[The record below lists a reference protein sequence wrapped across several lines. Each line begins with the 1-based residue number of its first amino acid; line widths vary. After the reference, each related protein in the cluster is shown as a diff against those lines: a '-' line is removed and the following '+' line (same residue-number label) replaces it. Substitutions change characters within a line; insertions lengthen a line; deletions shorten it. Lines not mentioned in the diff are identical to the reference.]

1 MSRDWNEFKRI
12 NKARK
17 PHRCA
22 CTGKTIPIGSSCWH
36 FVGEY
41 ESDFQSWYCTNEAKE
56 FIDNN
61 SALLYN
67 HGEGFECQEVGEMM
81 RERGLIA

>member
-1 MSRDWNEFKRI
+1 MSRDYWNEFKRI
-12 NKARK
+12 NKTRK

-22 CTGKTIPIGSSCWH
+22 CTGKTIPVGSTCWQY
-36 FVGEY
+36 VGEW
-41 ESDFQSWYCTNEAKE
+41 EDEFQSWYCSNEAKE

-67 HGEGFECQEVGEMM
+67 YECQEVGEMM